1 MAEHDWWTAPAE
13 GENGSL
19 IMVTGRADVD
29 KFRANPRFT
38 YRIEVKW
45 AYDGSVNDG
54 MPDRE
59 TSEMMEQV
67 TDRLTDTFDRD
78 PVAVLTGI
86 YTGDGERD
94 WVFYSLSPNIFGRK
108 LNECLSDLPLLPIT
122 IYVENDPEWAEYDE
136 MSECRVRASD

>member
-19 IMVTGRADVD
+19 IMVTGRADVE

-45 AYDGSVNDG
+45 PYDCGANG

-108 LNECLSDLPLLPIT
+108 LNECLSDMPLLPIT